1 MVEWYLNN
9 GSCLTGKIAENYLK
23 NKLNNYE
30 NLSMKIDNILKECT
44 KLNVI
49 EKDRCINVSVIETC
63 EKLAMIELLLESL
76 LDDIK
81 VNLDTDDLI

>member
-30 NLSMKIDNILKECT
+30 NLSMKIDNILKECN

-81 VNLDTDDLI
+81 VNLDTDDLL